1 MDEHAAPSV
10 GPWTRALE
18 LIEVA
23 LELPHVLG
31 GELSLDLSN
40 DAVRKEVGAI
50 AWADRHLWDRG

>member
-1 MDEHAAPSV
+1 MSTPRH
-10 GPWTRALE
+10 PWTRALE

-31 GELSLDLSN
+31 GELSLDLSD

-50 AWADRHLWDRG
+50 AWADPHLWDRG